1 MKPIYWSPVHDIS
14 SVVRGTWFYKDT
26 MLPVEADVANR
37 LEEGYEY
44 MKPWTQ
50 SYVDE
55 IDSCLEIGPEAELK
69 IVNRL
74 WPSEVP
80 NNPESRPTTGRSN
93 ATSLRGKA
101 EQVDIDE
108 QAFKEAAA
116 IAASVEN
123 KAVGALEEKAR
134 QDESARLYA
143 RSSVVYANAR
153 DAQILKPGQLPSV
166 AMGRKPLG
174 PIRKGRP
181 IGIPV
186 VRGFDHKAWE
196 KLHPIKK
203 GKAAI
208 KTRGRVAASQS
219 GAATTID
226 RRDVCCACEVEEN
239 RPTATDLVLVIHG

>member
-1 MKPIYWSPVHDIS
+1 MHDIS

-69 IVNRL
+69 IVHRL

-80 NNPESRPTTGRSN
+80 NNQESRPTTGKSN
-93 ATSLRGKA
+93 VASLKGKA
-101 EQVDIDE
+101 EQMDIDE
-108 QAFKEAAA
+108 QALKEAAE
-116 IAASVEN
+116 IAASVDN
-123 KAVGALEEKAR
+123 KAVGAFEGKAR
-134 QDESARLYA
+134 QEESARLYA
-143 RSSVVYANAR
+143 RSSVIYANAK

-196 KLHPIKK
+196 KMHPIKK
-203 GKAAI
+203 GKAAV
-208 KTRGRVAASQS
+208 KALVEAVASQS
-219 GAATTID
+219 GAATTINQ
-226 RRDVCCACEVEEN
+226 RDVCRACEVEEN

>member
-1 MKPIYWSPVHDIS
+1 MHDIS

-69 IVNRL
+69 IVHRL

-80 NNPESRPTTGRSN
+80 HNPESRPTTGRSN
-93 ATSLRGKA
+93 VTLLKGKA
-101 EQVDIDE
+101 EQVDVDE
-108 QAFKEAAA
+108 QALKEAAE

-123 KAVGALEEKAR
+123 KAVGALEGKAG
-134 QDESARLYA
+134 QDEPIKLYA
-143 RSSVVYANAR
+143 RSSVIYANSK

-196 KLHPIKK
+196 KMHPTKK
-203 GKAAI
+203 GKAAV
-208 KTRGRVAASQS
+208 KARVGAIASQS

-226 RRDVCCACEVEEN
+226 QRDVCRACEAEEN
-239 RPTATDLVLVIHG
+239 RPKATDLVLVIHG